1 MRTASFYARFLG
13 VVALALLMAGCA
25 STPQTHSLMANRPG
39 DLPERVELSQVPFF
53 PQDAYQCG
61 PAALATVMVHVG
73 VQTTPQK
80 LVDMIYLPARKGS
93 LQPELL
99 GATRR
104 YGLVPYQIK
113 PDMETMLREVA
124 HGNPVLV
131 LQNMRLKVLPQWHYA
146 VAVGYDLAKQ
156 EIVLRSGDYERYT
169 ESFSGFERT
178 WADSGYWGIAVL
190 PPKTLPV
197 TAEEQRYLVAVSA
210 LERVTPDAA
219 EQAYHSALARWPNSL
234 TAEMGLGN
242 IAYARK
248 DLPTAEAQYK
258 KALEQHPDAADAWNN
273 LAQILFEQGKKAEAA
288 AAAEKAVGLGG
299 PHADQY
305 RKTLME
311 ISSGNN
317 APSH

>member
-1 MRTASFYARFLG
+1 
-13 VVALALLMAGCA
+13 
-25 STPQTHSLMANRPG
+25 
-39 DLPERVELSQVPFF
+39 
-53 PQDAYQCG
+53 
-61 PAALATVMVHVG
+61 MVRAG

-80 LVDMIYLPARKGS
+80 LVDMIYLPARKGA

-113 PDMETMLREVA
+113 PDLETILREVA

-146 VAVGYDLAKQ
+146 VAVGYDLSKQ

-169 ESFSGFERT
+169 QSFSRFERT
-178 WADSGYWGIAVL
+178 WADGGYWGLTVL
-190 PPKTLPV
+190 PPTMLPV
-197 TAEEQRYLVAVSA
+197 TAEEQRYLTAVSA
-210 LERVTPDAA
+210 LERVSPGAA
-219 EQAYHSALARWPNSL
+219 EQAYRTALNRWTQSL
-234 TAEMGLGN
+234 GAQMGLGN

-258 KALEQHPDAADAWNN
+258 NALEQHPDAADAWNN
-273 LAQILFEQGKKAEAA
+273 LAQILFEQGKKAEAV

-299 PHADQY
+299 PHIDLY

-311 ISSGNN
+311 ISSGTTS
-317 APSH
+317 PSH